1 MVEKMDDA
9 ATTLRLLQN
18 DVRRGILERLVRE
31 PHYPMQLAD
40 LLNVSQP
47 AINKHLKELERGG
60 LVTKEKVP
68 SDKGGPPKR
77 IYSVTQAVSVRIDLG
92 PDLFRIEQRDL
103 PKGGPM
109 RLTSTLPDGARTVAE
124 AVSGRKKIAVG
135 EGLGHLRHLSEQ
147 LDALDRQRDALI
159 ALHQQVQNRISAA
172 VEADFEAYEERVMVH
187 RLLESPNERLD
198 ALALGQHL
206 GLGRQEIAA
215 MVDEVGARLER
226 QLAERAGHVVAVKP
240 DSDLRWWLG
249 SVKRRR

>member
-1 MVEKMDDA
+1 MSDA
-9 ATTLRLLQN
+9 STTLRLIQN
-18 DVRRGILERLVRE
+18 EVRRGILERLVRE
-31 PHYPMQLAD
+31 PHYPMQLAE

-109 RLTSTLPDGARTVAE
+109 RLTATLPDGARVVAE
-124 AVSGRKKIAVG
+124 SVSGRKKIAVG
-135 EGLGHLRHLSEQ
+135 EGLDHLRHLSEQ

-172 VEADFEAYEERVMVH
+172 VDADFEAYEERALVH

-198 ALALGQHL
+198 TLALGKHL
-206 GLGRQEIAA
+206 GLGRQEVAA

-226 QLAERAGHVVAVKP
+226 QLAERAGHVLAVKP
-240 DSDLRWWLG
+240 NSDLRWWLG